1 MYSFTISVLRFAG
14 RMITISMKVFRRI
27 SAENRMA
34 SVDSVE
40 KYQIKVMETEYEHE
54 FPEK

>member
-1 MYSFTISVLRFAG
+1 MRFAG
-14 RMITISMKVFRRI
+14 RMITISMKVFLRI
-27 SAENRMA
+27 SVENRMA
-34 SVDSVE
+34 SADSGE

>member
-1 MYSFTISVLRFAG
+1 
-14 RMITISMKVFRRI
+14 MKVFLRI
-27 SAENRMA
+27 SVENRMA